1 MKIVKSLKEFGLL
14 IKAVSE
20 TSKTVAKEQRCGF
33 LVVLL
38 GTLGTSLLGNMLA
51 SKGVKRSRIP
61 GRGVMKA
68 GVDAIR
74 AGQGF

>member
-1 MKIVKSLKEFGLL
+1 M
-14 IKAVSE
+14 
-20 TSKTVAKEQRCGF
+20 
-33 LVVLL
+33 LL

-61 GRGVMKA
+61 GRGVMKT